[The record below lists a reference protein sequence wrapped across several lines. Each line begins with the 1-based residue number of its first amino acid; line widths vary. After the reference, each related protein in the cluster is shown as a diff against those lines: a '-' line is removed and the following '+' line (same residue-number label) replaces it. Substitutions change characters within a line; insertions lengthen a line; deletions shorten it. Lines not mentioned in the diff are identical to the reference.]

1 MFRYVN
7 RALAATLAV
16 VTVAA
21 AAAAAPAAAQRL
33 DVPRSPVSID
43 VAESVLSSLDE
54 SVDPCV
60 DAYEWACG
68 GWRAA
73 NSPPPQALSSISTF
87 RSIQTRVDDAVD
99 VLLRSPTLAATKPGV
114 FYTSCTAA
122 NVEPS
127 DLAPL
132 ARLRPALA
140 SLTGANASVETAV
153 GAVAALAG
161 AGVESAVWEFGVIS
175 NPQRVGGRALLAM
188 VPEFTAAEPAFSATT
203 PYGKAVRAA
212 YNKLLLAMAGTAVE
226 AGLLPPTASGG
237 KMAAEEVAAAAAAFE
252 ARLVNYSGVA
262 PMTAAAVK
270 AGKASLAD
278 AFFLIDSRRLATSRA
293 AVGPPGNPIRL
304 VEALVSAVTEDVGVT
319 LPGNIRLVTPP
330 AYARALDAWLTAATA
345 PDGGGLLPLQAYLAV
360 AATRAYAELDLL
372 GTLPRASL
380 EPYAA
385 VVYGVTA
392 PGPLLTR
399 CVRRA
404 GRFFPTEVGTAFA
417 GAHLPASNKTF
428 AVAMAEDVRAATG
441 RLVDRADWLDTPTRA
456 VVREKLA
463 AMAMRVGDAT
473 PPGGAEDTSGVVVD
487 AVKQKADRP
496 ALCRER
502 CRTCAAFRECPRP
515 PRRSPRDPQRAA
527 VQESKSEPSPSHHHP
542 APRRSGTLSVGV
554 KGGRGGDEQ
563 SACDANA
570 KRSPS

>member
-1 MFRYVN
+1 
-7 RALAATLAV
+7 
-16 VTVAA
+16 
-21 AAAAAPAAAQRL
+21 
-33 DVPRSPVSID
+33 
-43 VAESVLSSLDE
+43 
-54 SVDPCV
+54 
-60 DAYEWACG
+60 
-68 GWRAA
+68 
-73 NSPPPQALSSISTF
+73 
-87 RSIQTRVDDAVD
+87 
-99 VLLRSPTLAATKPGV
+99 
-114 FYTSCTAA
+114 
-122 NVEPS
+122 
-127 DLAPL
+127 
-132 ARLRPALA
+132 
-140 SLTGANASVETAV
+140 
-153 GAVAALAG
+153 
-161 AGVESAVWEFGVIS
+161 
-175 NPQRVGGRALLAM
+175 M

-404 GRFFPTEVGTAFA
+404 GRFFPTEVGT
-417 GAHLPASNKTF
+417 
-428 AVAMAEDVRAATG
+428 
-441 RLVDRADWLDTPTRA
+441 
-456 VVREKLA
+456 
-463 AMAMRVGDAT
+463 
-473 PPGGAEDTSGVVVD
+473 
-487 AVKQKADRP
+487 
-496 ALCRER
+496 
-502 CRTCAAFRECPRP
+502 
-515 PRRSPRDPQRAA
+515 
-527 VQESKSEPSPSHHHP
+527 
-542 APRRSGTLSVGV
+542 
-554 KGGRGGDEQ
+554 
-563 SACDANA
+563 
-570 KRSPS
+570 